1 MFWMVLYWIVVCF
14 GRIRLVHQLDIRP
27 QKKVSPNESTFW
39 ILLGWRR
46 VTSTFHRRHWGFP
59 AGTFPHSSDAPDVA
73 FDEVQQWHRF
83 ANRSPS
89 VKVIIIILSP
99 VAFLSTQVL
108 LHQKIEP
115 WYHLI
120 YLFVRTVTSGLAS
133 KNLNP
138 ILETGKPKIP
148 KLPITHSLDN
158 MKRSGFH
165 QLIWIGLI
173 WFSSPYDL
181 QHFSHQIKRMTGCLH
196 VQIWNGFQEFG
207 RHSHECIW
215 WPRLGLR

>member
-27 QKKVSPNESTFW
+27 QKRFPRTKVPFGSFW
-39 ILLGWRR
+39 GGVVWRR
-46 VTSTFHRRHWGFP
+46 RFTAVTEDSLLAHFHTVPTHLTLHLMR
-59 AGTFPHSSDAPDVA
+59 SNSDTG
-73 FDEVQQWHRF
+73 
-83 ANRSPS
+83 NRSPS